1 MGIQRDAQRLLSF
14 AFLLEVGLPEKLV
27 KKSALVKPSFFS
39 KRLAL
44 CVSQHEGTNL
54 PLVEAAL
61 LLASE
66 RPYHPGA
73 LP

>member
-1 MGIQRDAQRLLSF
+1 
-14 AFLLEVGLPEKLV
+14 VGLPEKLV
-27 KKSALVKPSFFS
+27 KKSALVKPNFFS